1 MAEPAEK
8 KTATTTVILRIAVAV
23 LIPLFTVWY
32 VDREARIIDL
42 KETISELRE
51 SSKYKDGQLKEKD
64 VEIKHWIDKYI
75 QCERQVPQLL
85 DTLKA
90 RIKTNKDE

>member
-51 SSKYKDGQLKEKD
+51 SGKYKDGQLKEKD
-64 VEIKHWIDKYI
+64 VEIKHWIEKYI
-75 QCERQVPQLL
+75 RCERQVPSII